1 MFTFRRRRIEIALE
15 VALALIACGH
25 AGEMREA
32 PKSDAAPVNQ
42 LAISG
47 NACGP
52 AALLASFRCGNDAW
66 QRAATSLTGTTDKEQ
81 LGQWIRRHGLLPSQ
95 TLKGRKRWTNA
106 GINVE
111 DLVAATNE
119 MTRPLYL
126 PAVTQD
132 DLFLRSGEQPA
143 ALLRRTHQ
151 RLEKSLSKGIPPVLS
166 LRRFVLRGG
175 KWVPLQGHFVTVTG
189 VAKKLSSKENGLR
202 FAYLDPWGGK
212 RSQGEFRLP
221 SSAVLAPPGQPSP
234 CLEALVPDAN
244 VAKKEVRKGEIT
256 VVLPTAVIGRW

>member
-1 MFTFRRRRIEIALE
+1 MFTFRRRQIE
-15 VALALIACGH
+15 VACLALLACACCH

-32 PKSDAAPVNQ
+32 PKTDAAPVNQ

-52 AALLASFRCGNDAW
+52 AALLSSFRCGNDAW
-66 QRAATSLTGTTDKEQ
+66 QRAASSLPGSTDREQ
-81 LGQWIRRHGLLPSQ
+81 LGQWIRRHGLQPSA

-111 DLVAATNE
+111 DLVVATNE

-126 PAVTQD
+126 PAVAQE
-132 DLFLRSGEQPA
+132 DLFLRGGETPE

-166 LRRFVLRGG
+166 LRRFVLRGS
-175 KWVPLQGHFVTVTG
+175 KWIPLQGHFVTVTS
-189 VAKKLSSKENGLR
+189 VPRKLDRGDRSFG
-202 FAYLDPWGGK
+202 FVYLDPWGGK
-212 RSQGEFRLP
+212 RGQGEFHMP
-221 SSAVLAPPGQPSP
+221 SGPVLAADGQASP
-234 CLEALVPDAN
+234 CLEAFVPTAN
-244 VAKKEVRKGEIT
+244 IAKKEVQRGEIT
-256 VVLPTAVIGRW
+256 AVIPAAVIGRW

>member
-1 MFTFRRRRIEIALE
+1 
-15 VALALIACGH
+15 
-25 AGEMREA
+25 MREA
-32 PKSDAAPVNQ
+32 PKADAAPVNQ

-66 QRAATSLTGTTDKEQ
+66 QRAASSLAGTTDKEQ
-81 LGQWIRRHGLLPSQ
+81 LGLWIRRHGLQPSA

-111 DLVAATNE
+111 DLVVATNE

-126 PAVTQD
+126 PAVTHED
-132 DLFLRSGEQPA
+132 HFLRSGEQPA

-151 RLEKSLSKGIPPVLS
+151 RLEKSLSKGIPPLLS

-175 KWVPLQGHFVTVTG
+175 KWVPLQGHFVTVTA
-189 VAKKLSSKENGLR
+189 VSKKLGSKEDGLS

-212 RSQGEFRLP
+212 RSQGELRLP
-221 SSAVLAPPGQPSP
+221 SSQILATPGQPSP
-234 CLEALVPDAN
+234 CLEALIPDAN
-244 VAKKEVRKGEIT
+244 IAKKEVRKGE
-256 VVLPTAVIGRW
+256 VTAVIPAAIIGRW

>member
-1 MFTFRRRRIEIALE
+1 MFTFRRRRIE
-15 VALALIACGH
+15 VAFLALLACCH

-32 PKSDAAPVNQ
+32 PRADATPANQ

-52 AALLASFRCGNDAW
+52 AALLSSFRCGNDAW
-66 QRAATSLTGTTDKEQ
+66 QRAASSLPGTTDREQ
-81 LGQWIRRHGLLPSQ
+81 LGQWIRRHGLLPSE

-126 PAVTQD
+126 PAVSQD
-132 DLFLRSGEQPA
+132 DLFLRRGEKPD

-166 LRRFVLRGG
+166 LRRFVLRDG
-175 KWVPLQGHFVTVTG
+175 KWTALQGHFVTITA
-189 VAKKLSSKENGLR
+189 VARKVRRGEHG
-202 FAYLDPWGGK
+202 FGFVYLDPWGGK
-212 RSQGEFRLP
+212 RGQGEFRLP
-221 SSAVLAPPGQPSP
+221 SGPVLTATGQTSP
-234 CLEALVPDAN
+234 CLEALVPSAN
-244 VAKKEVRKGEIT
+244 IAKKDVRRGEAT
-256 VVLPTAVIGRW
+256 VVIPAAVIGRW

>member
-1 MFTFRRRRIEIALE
+1 MFTFRRPRIE
-15 VALALIACGH
+15 VTLALIACCH

-32 PKSDAAPVNQ
+32 PKADAPPVNQ

-52 AALLASFRCGNDAW
+52 AALLASFRCGSDAW
-66 QRAATSLTGTTDKEQ
+66 QRAASSLTGTTDREQ
-81 LGQWIRRHGLLPSQ
+81 LGLWIRRHGLQPSG

-111 DLVAATNE
+111 DLVVATNE

-126 PAVTQD
+126 PAVAQEN
-132 DLFLRSGEQPA
+132 LFLRTGEQPA

-151 RLEKSLSKGIPPVLS
+151 RLEKSLFKGIPPVLS

-175 KWVPLQGHFVTVTG
+175 KWLPLQGHFVTITAVS
-189 VAKKLSSKENGLR
+189 KKLSSKDNSLS

-212 RSQGEFRLP
+212 RSQGELRLP
-221 SSAVLAPPGQPSP
+221 STLVLAPSGQTSP
-234 CLEALVPDAN
+234 CLEAFVPDAN
-244 VAKKEVRKGEIT
+244 IAKKEVRKGEIT
-256 VVLPTAVIGRW
+256 VVIPAAVIGRW

>member
-1 MFTFRRRRIEIALE
+1 
-15 VALALIACGH
+15 
-25 AGEMREA
+25 MREA
-32 PKSDAAPVNQ
+32 PKSDATPVNQ

-52 AALLASFRCGNDAW
+52 AALLSSFRSGNDAW
-66 QRAATSLTGTTDKEQ
+66 QRAASSLTGTTDREQ
-81 LGQWIRRHGLLPSQ
+81 LGQWIRLHGLLPSE

-126 PAVTQD
+126 PAVIHE
-132 DLFLRSGEQPA
+132 DLFTRRGETQA

-151 RLEKSLSKGIPPVLS
+151 RLEKSLSKGIPPLLS
-166 LRRFVLRGG
+166 LRRFALRGG
-175 KWVPLQGHFVTVTG
+175 KWIPLQGHFVTVTA
-189 VAKKLSSKENGLR
+189 VPRKLGNDEMSFG

-212 RSQGEFRLP
+212 RGQGEFRLP
-221 SSAVLAPPGQPSP
+221 AVPVLAAAGQPAP
-234 CLEALVPDAN
+234 CLEALVPTAN
-244 VAKKEVRKGEIT
+244 IAKKDVRAGEMT
-256 VVLPTAVIGRW
+256 VVVPAAVIGRW

>member
-1 MFTFRRRRIEIALE
+1 MFTFRRRRIEA
-15 VALALIACGH
+15 AFLALLSCCH

-32 PKSDAAPVNQ
+32 PKADAAPVNQ

-52 AALLASFRCGNDAW
+52 AALLASFRAGNEAW
-66 QRAATSLTGTTDKEQ
+66 QRAASSLPGITDREQ
-81 LGQWIRRHGLLPSQ
+81 LGQWIRRHGLQPSA

-126 PAVTQD
+126 PAVAQD
-132 DLFLRSGEQPA
+132 DLFLRRGEKPE

-166 LRRFVLRGG
+166 LRRFVLREG
-175 KWVPLQGHFVTVTG
+175 KWVPLQGHFVTVTAVPRKVG
-189 VAKKLSSKENGLR
+189 RGEQR
-202 FAYLDPWGGK
+202 FGFVYLDPWGGK
-212 RSQGEFRLP
+212 RGEGEFRVP
-221 SSAVLAPPGQPSP
+221 PGPVLAAPGQSSP
-234 CLEALVPDAN
+234 CLEAFVPAAN
-244 VAKKEVRKGEIT
+244 IAKKDARRGETTAVI
-256 VVLPTAVIGRW
+256 PAAVIGRW

>member
-1 MFTFRRRRIEIALE
+1 MFTFRRRRIE
-15 VALALIACGH
+15 VVFLALIACCH
-25 AGEMREA
+25 AGEMRDA
-32 PKSDAAPVNQ
+32 PKADAAPVNQ

-52 AALLASFRCGNDAW
+52 AALLSSFRCGNEAW
-66 QRAATSLTGTTDKEQ
+66 QRAAASLTGATDKEQ
-81 LGQWIRRHGLLPSQ
+81 LRQWIRRHGLLPSE
-95 TLKGRKRWTNA
+95 TLKGRKRWTSA

-126 PAVTQD
+126 PAVAQD
-132 DLFLRSGEQPA
+132 DLFLRRGEQPQ

-151 RLEKSLSKGIPPVLS
+151 RLEKSLSKGVPPVLS

-175 KWVPLQGHFVTVTG
+175 KWIPLQGHFVTITSVPRKIGRSETG
-189 VAKKLSSKENGLR
+189 FG
-202 FAYLDPWGGK
+202 FTYLDPWGGK

-221 SSAVLAPPGQPSP
+221 PEPVLASPGQPSP
-234 CLEALVPDAN
+234 CLEALVPAAN
-244 VAKKEVRKGEIT
+244 IARRDVRPGEIT
-256 VVLPTAVIGRW
+256 VVVPAAVIGRW

>member
-1 MFTFRRRRIEIALE
+1 MFTFRRPRIE
-15 VALALIACGH
+15 VAVLTLLACVCH
-25 AGEMREA
+25 AGDLREA
-32 PKSDAAPVNQ
+32 PKTDAAPVNQ

-52 AALLASFRCGNDAW
+52 AALLSSFRCGNDAW
-66 QRAATSLTGTTDKEQ
+66 QRAAASLTGTTDREQ
-81 LGQWIRRHGLLPSQ
+81 LGLWIRRHGLQPSE

-126 PAVTQD
+126 PAVARD
-132 DLFLRSGEQPA
+132 DLFLRRREQPES
-143 ALLRRTHQ
+143 LLRRTHQ

-175 KWVPLQGHFVTVTG
+175 KWIPLQGHFVTVTAVPRKVG
-189 VAKKLSSKENGLR
+189 RGENSFR

-212 RSQGEFRLP
+212 RSQGEFRVP
-221 SSAVLAPPGQPSP
+221 ASPVLAAAGQTSP
-234 CLEALVPDAN
+234 CLETLVPEAN
-244 VAKKEVRKGEIT
+244 IAKKDVKRGEIT
-256 VVLPTAVIGRW
+256 AVIPAAVIGRW